1 MYSRKSIINQVI
13 PNNQL
18 PLKLTALFIL
28 SLLLI
33 FLGCISGSTGMDWSF
48 SESNRAILFDIRLP
62 RSIGAYLAG
71 ALLGL
76 AGAIAQGLFRNPLAD
91 PYLLGSASGALLG
104 VGMILCLSYAGK
116 DSLVTIIGIHGGAF
130 AGALLGVL
138 GALLLAGGYKSS
150 LRLLLSGVVIGV
162 IFGAA
167 NSLLTF
173 VRPDLY
179 QSLQSFMLGNTSLIT
194 WNATMLMSLALVVA
208 VLLTLLLSPI
218 LSALS
223 LGENTARTL
232 GLPLDQLRLLLIG
245 VLALTTG
252 FAVAQTGLI
261 AFVGLAAP
269 HLVRHLSGGRQRTQ
283 VLLSTISGGILL
295 LGSDLLARTIFAPL
309 EIPVGIVTAILGGSY
324 LLLLLRRGQMGIKK

>member
-1 MYSRKSIINQVI
+1 M
-13 PNNQL
+13 PNNQI
-18 PLKLTALFIL
+18 PLKLFALFIL
-28 SLLLI
+28 SLLLV
-33 FLGCISGSTGMDWSF
+33 FLGCISGSTGMDWHF
-48 SESNRAILFDIRLP
+48 AESNRTILYDIRLP

-104 VGMILCLSYAGK
+104 VGIILCLSYAGEH
-116 DSLVTIIGIHGGAF
+116 SLVTMIGINGGAF
-130 AGALLGVL
+130 VGALLGVL

-173 VRPDLY
+173 IRPDLY

-194 WNATMLMSLALVVA
+194 WNATLIMGSALVVS
-208 VLLTLLLSPI
+208 VLLTLLFSPV

-245 VLALTTG
+245 VLALATG

-269 HLVRHLSGGRQRTQ
+269 HLVRHFSGGRQRTQ
-283 VLLSTISGGILL
+283 ILLSTISGGILL

-309 EIPVGIVTAILGGSY
+309 EIPVGIVTAVLGGSY
-324 LLLLLRRGQMGIKK
+324 LLLLLRRGQIGIKK

>member
-1 MYSRKSIINQVI
+1 M
-13 PNNQL
+13 PNHPL
-18 PLKLTALFIL
+18 SLKLLALFAV
-28 SLLLI
+28 SLMLI
-33 FLGCISGSTGMDWSF
+33 ALGCFFGSTGVNWNFTEVDPI
-48 SESNRAILFDIRLP
+48 ILYEIRLP

-104 VGMILCLSYAGK
+104 VGIILCLSYAGER
-116 DSLVTIIGIHGGAF
+116 SLVTLMGMNSGAF
-130 AGALLGVL
+130 VGALLGVL
-138 GALLLAGGYKSS
+138 AALLLAGGYKSS

-162 IFGAA
+162 IFSAA
-167 NSLLTF
+167 NALLTF

-194 WNATMLMSLALVVA
+194 WNATVLMALALCVC
-208 VLLTLLLSPI
+208 LSITLLLSPV

-232 GLPLDQLRLLLIG
+232 GLPLDLLRLLLIG
-245 VLALTTG
+245 VLALATG

-269 HLVRHLSGGRQRTQ
+269 HLVRHLSGGRQRAQ
-283 VLLSTISGGILL
+283 LLLSTISGGILL
-295 LGSDLLARTIFAPL
+295 LGSDLLAKSIFAPL
-309 EIPVGIVTAILGGSY
+309 EIPVGIVTAVLGGGY
-324 LLLLLRRGQMGIKK
+324 LLFLLRRGQIGIRK

>member
-1 MYSRKSIINQVI
+1 M
-13 PNNQL
+13 PNNQI
-18 PLKLTALFIL
+18 PLKLFALFIL
-28 SLLLI
+28 SLLLV
-33 FLGCISGSTGMDWSF
+33 FLGCISGSTGIDWHF
-48 SESNRAILFDIRLP
+48 AESNRTILYDIRLP

-104 VGMILCLSYAGK
+104 VGIILCLSYAGEH
-116 DSLVTIIGIHGGAF
+116 SLVTMIGINGGAF
-130 AGALLGVL
+130 VGALLGVL

-150 LRLLLSGVVIGV
+150 LRLLLSGVVIGI

-173 VRPDLY
+173 IRPDLY

-194 WNATMLMSLALVVA
+194 WNATIIMGSALVVA
-208 VLLTLLLSPI
+208 VLLTLLLSPV

-245 VLALTTG
+245 VLALATG

-269 HLVRHLSGGRQRTQ
+269 HLVRHFSGGRQRTQ
-283 VLLSTISGGILL
+283 ILLSTISGGILL

-309 EIPVGIVTAILGGSY
+309 EIPVGIVTAVLGGSY
-324 LLLLLRRGQMGIKK
+324 LLLLLRRGQIGIKK

>member
-1 MYSRKSIINQVI
+1 MPKH
-13 PNNQL
+13 QL
-18 PLKLTALFIL
+18 YLKLLALFAVSLIL
-28 SLLLI
+28 I
-33 FLGCISGSTGMDWSF
+33 AVGCVFGSTGIDWRF
-48 SESNRAILFDIRLP
+48 TEVDRTILYEIRLP

-76 AGAIAQGLFRNPLAD
+76 AGAIAQSLFRNPLAD

-104 VGMILCLSYAGK
+104 VGIILCLSYTGEH
-116 DSLVTIIGIHGGAF
+116 SLVTLIGINGGAF

-138 GALLLAGGYKSS
+138 AALLLAGGYKSS

-173 VRPDLY
+173 IRPDLY

-194 WNATMLMSLALVVA
+194 WNANLMMGLALIISI
-208 VLLTLLLSPI
+208 LLTLLLSPV

-232 GLPLDQLRLLLIG
+232 GLPLDQLRLLLIA
-245 VLALTTG
+245 VLALATG

-269 HLVRHLSGGRQRTQ
+269 HLVRHISGGRQRVQ
-283 VLLSTISGGILL
+283 LILSSVAGGILL
-295 LGSDLLARTIFAPL
+295 LGSDLLAKSIFAPL
-309 EIPVGIVTAILGGSY
+309 EIPVGIVTAVLGGSY
-324 LLLLLRRGQMGIKK
+324 LLFLLRRGQIGIRK

>member
-1 MYSRKSIINQVI
+1 MHSRKSIIDQVI

-18 PLKLTALFIL
+18 PLKLFALLIL

-33 FLGCISGSTGMDWSF
+33 FLGCISGSTGIDWHF
-48 SESNRAILFDIRLP
+48 AESNHTILYDIRLP

-104 VGMILCLSYAGK
+104 VGIILCLSYAGEH
-116 DSLVTIIGIHGGAF
+116 SLVTLIGINGGAF
-130 AGALLGVL
+130 VGALLGVL
-138 GALLLAGGYKSS
+138 CALLLAGGYKSS

-173 VRPDLY
+173 IRPDLY

-194 WNATMLMSLALVVA
+194 WNATLIMGSALVVA
-208 VLLTLLLSPI
+208 VLLTLLLSPV

-245 VLALTTG
+245 VLALATG

-269 HLVRHLSGGRQRTQ
+269 HLVRHFSGGRQRTQ
-283 VLLSTISGGILL
+283 ILLSTISGGILL

-309 EIPVGIVTAILGGSY
+309 EIPVGIVTAVLGGSY
-324 LLLLLRRGQMGIKK
+324 LLLLLRRGQIGIKK

>member
-1 MYSRKSIINQVI
+1 M
-13 PNNQL
+13 PNNQI
-18 PLKLTALFIL
+18 PLKLFALFIL
-28 SLLLI
+28 SLLLV
-33 FLGCISGSTGMDWSF
+33 FLGCISGSTGIDWHF
-48 SESNRAILFDIRLP
+48 AESNRTILYDIRLP

-104 VGMILCLSYAGK
+104 VGIILCLSYAGEH
-116 DSLVTIIGIHGGAF
+116 SLVTMIGINGGAYL
-130 AGALLGVL
+130 GALLGVL

-150 LRLLLSGVVIGV
+150 MRLLLSGVVIGV

-173 VRPDLY
+173 IRPDLY

-194 WNATMLMSLALVVA
+194 WNATIIMGSALVVA
-208 VLLTLLLSPI
+208 VLLTLLLSPV

-245 VLALTTG
+245 VLALATG

-269 HLVRHLSGGRQRTQ
+269 HLVRHFSGGRQRTQ
-283 VLLSTISGGILL
+283 ILLSTISGGILL

-309 EIPVGIVTAILGGSY
+309 EIPVGIVTAVLGGSY
-324 LLLLLRRGQMGIKK
+324 LLLLLRRGQIGIKK

>member
-1 MYSRKSIINQVI
+1 M
-13 PNNQL
+13 PNSQIS
-18 PLKLTALFIL
+18 LKLFALFIL
-28 SLLLI
+28 SLLLV
-33 FLGCISGSTGMDWSF
+33 FLGCISGSTGMDWHF
-48 SESNRAILFDIRLP
+48 AESNRTILYDIRLP

-104 VGMILCLSYAGK
+104 VGIILCLSYAGEH
-116 DSLVTIIGIHGGAF
+116 SLVTMIGINGGAF
-130 AGALLGVL
+130 VGALLGVL

-173 VRPDLY
+173 IRPDLY

-194 WNATMLMSLALVVA
+194 WNATLIMGSALVVA
-208 VLLTLLLSPI
+208 VLLTLLFSPV

-245 VLALTTG
+245 VLALATG

-269 HLVRHLSGGRQRTQ
+269 HLVRHFSGGRQRTQ
-283 VLLSTISGGILL
+283 ILLSTISGAILL

-309 EIPVGIVTAILGGSY
+309 EIPVGIVTAVLGGSY
-324 LLLLLRRGQMGIKK
+324 LLLLLRRGQIGIKK

>member
-1 MYSRKSIINQVI
+1 M
-13 PNNQL
+13 PNNQI
-18 PLKLTALFIL
+18 PLKLFALFIL

-33 FLGCISGSTGMDWSF
+33 FLGCISGSTGIDWHF
-48 SESNRAILFDIRLP
+48 AESNRTILYDIRLP

-104 VGMILCLSYAGK
+104 VGIILCLSYAGEH
-116 DSLVTIIGIHGGAF
+116 SLVTLIGINGGAF
-130 AGALLGVL
+130 VGALLGVL

-173 VRPDLY
+173 IRPDLY

-194 WNATMLMSLALVVA
+194 WSATLIMGSALVAA
-208 VLLTLLLSPI
+208 VLLTLLLSPV

-245 VLALTTG
+245 VLALATG

-269 HLVRHLSGGRQRTQ
+269 HLVRHFSGGRQRTQ
-283 VLLSTISGGILL
+283 ILLSTISGGILL

-309 EIPVGIVTAILGGSY
+309 EIPVGIVTAVLGGSY
-324 LLLLLRRGQMGIKK
+324 LLLLLRRGQIGIKK